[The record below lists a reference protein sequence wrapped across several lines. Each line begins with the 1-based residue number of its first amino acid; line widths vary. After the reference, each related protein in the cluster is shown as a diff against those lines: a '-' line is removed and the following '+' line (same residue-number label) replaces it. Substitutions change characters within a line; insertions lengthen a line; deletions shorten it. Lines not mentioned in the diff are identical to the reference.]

1 MYDDITKIINGL
13 QGLQGYLYT
22 LENRITELE
31 NKQHNDDT
39 FFDDLEILLQTRNK
53 KNGS

>member
-13 QGLQGYLYT
+13 QGLQGYLCM
-22 LENRITELE
+22 LENRINQLE
-31 NKQHNDDT
+31 NKQRDDDT